1 MSRQDTSTKEEAKM
15 ERVADVIKAD
25 ARLAGCQTVAALCDA
40 KPGVGGVFL
49 GGNYLG
55 PGHGLSNNDGLAC
68 TVGSCY
74 VAQCCFVPAFLT
86 KTILLPRTANVVD
99 LKRQFYREH
108 PRPIAAAISAL
119 GLPAAS
125 TEQACVD
132 VIVCQDLNGS
142 ILADTDSLPAAT
154 ATACADVGC
163 HTTFFLAIKP
173 KSMRTEYVEPRI
185 KASSPAI
192 AGLVRALYSLGAY
205 TYHGPVPSTRSY
217 ASFAQVRNELTVR
230 LSASTRAVPAS
241 ISATNLE
248 EVLEV
253 FRLMEEDDGCRSNLP
268 LAIRR
273 YAQELIQNIADS
285 SFDALDPNFATRI
298 SQHLAELEESVKE
311 LVRLQT
317 DDQWINY
324 MTTTDH
330 PAEISVDEIA
340 SKMEE
345 GRGHVRLHEDIQLL
359 KVQMTPAEMDHNKA
373 ECEEFAAQFE
383 ALCGIVERGSAT
395 RADLF
400 LKSSTY
406 AATCDTS
413 LRQAKEADVAIQAT
427 LQNEIANVGLLDDVE
442 KEHTSLHDMVGEQIK
457 WCKDSIAASDT
468 DSKKKVKGLDR
479 EIQRLIVLKNEQVVR
494 QEHLAKCT
502 THLDTVQEA
511 EETDAKAF
519 RAKWAAAHCD
529 ARLRVQRSTAG
540 VEQSAKFVEWLW
552 AMHAEIKQEHKV

>member
-1 MSRQDTSTKEEAKM
+1 
-15 ERVADVIKAD
+15 
-25 ARLAGCQTVAALCDA
+25 
-40 KPGVGGVFL
+40 
-49 GGNYLG
+49 
-55 PGHGLSNNDGLAC
+55 
-68 TVGSCY
+68 
-74 VAQCCFVPAFLT
+74 
-86 KTILLPRTANVVD
+86 
-99 LKRQFYREH
+99 
-108 PRPIAAAISAL
+108 
-119 GLPAAS
+119 
-125 TEQACVD
+125 
-132 VIVCQDLNGS
+132 
-142 ILADTDSLPAAT
+142 
-154 ATACADVGC
+154 
-163 HTTFFLAIKP
+163 
-173 KSMRTEYVEPRI
+173 MRTEYVEPRI

-330 PAEISVDEIA
+330 PSEMSVDDIA
-340 SKMEE
+340 SKVEE

-457 WCKDSIAASDT
+457 WCKDSIAASDA

-479 EIQRLIVLKNEQVVR
+479 EIRRLEELKKEQVIR
-494 QEHLAKCT
+494 
-502 THLDTVQEA
+502 
-511 EETDAKAF
+511 
-519 RAKWAAAHCD
+519 
-529 ARLRVQRSTAG
+529 
-540 VEQSAKFVEWLW
+540 
-552 AMHAEIKQEHKV
+552 